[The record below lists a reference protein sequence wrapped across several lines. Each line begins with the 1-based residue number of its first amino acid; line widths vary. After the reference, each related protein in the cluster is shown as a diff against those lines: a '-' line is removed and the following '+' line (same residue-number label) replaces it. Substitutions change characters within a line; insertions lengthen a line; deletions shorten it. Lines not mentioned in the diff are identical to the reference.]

1 MFLERL
7 MPFWLKNADDMMC
20 NENYFEVEQYLN
32 KEKKQREIDINH
44 AVFDM
49 LNISGQ

>member
-1 MFLERL
+1 